1 MNYPYSTATGSI
13 KKILEKIRNVGQ
25 PSKVDPKW
33 FSSIGFNKASE
44 QRMIAILK
52 FIGFA
57 EDNGTPTELWNQFR
71 SNKNG
76 KTVLG
81 QALQKSYN
89 ELYAIYPKAH
99 ELNRDELTDFFKT
112 RSTAGNLALSHTV
125 NTFKNMAS
133 YAEFSDNFVGHVN
146 ITTSSNTNNEIDS
159 VNQHEF
165 VSPTITK
172 KINSS
177 GNGVVINLNIQ
188 LTVPETTDEKVYDKF
203 FEAMKKH
210 LLS

>member
-13 KKILEKIRNVGQ
+13 KTILQKIQNVGQ

-33 FSSIGFNKASE
+33 FSSIGFKKASE

-76 KTVLG
+76 KTILG

-89 ELYAIYPKAH
+89 ELYDIYPNAH
-99 ELNRDELTDFFKT
+99 ELNKDELTDFFKT
-112 RSTAGNLALSHTV
+112 RSTAGNLVLQHTV

-133 YAEFSDNFVGHVN
+133 YAEFSENVVASPIAPKATN
-146 ITTSSNTNNEIDS
+146 VNNEVDYTAHQDI
-159 VNQHEF
+159 VI
-165 VSPTITK
+165 PTLNK
-172 KINSS
+172 KINPT
-177 GNGVVINLNIQ
+177 GNGIVINLNIQ